1 MQGAATE
8 NSNEPRS
15 VFFHDLSHFPIVTA
29 KHGGAP
35 DGYSASWIREM
46 EMLVNNPQPFVLVV
60 PTCGRKPD
68 TKTARRWWNG
78 RRRTCRDCA
87 ARCRA
92 FIAVERDAEAL
103 EKIRKRAEKMARAFD
118 MPFLAV
124 ASATEAMQCAREV
137 LARPARAAST

>member
-1 MQGAATE
+1 MRQEAGHEDRKAMVEWQTT
-8 NSNEPRS
+8 NMPR
-15 VFFHDLSHFPIVTA
+15 L
-29 KHGGAP
+29 
-35 DGYSASWIREM
+35 R
-46 EMLVNNPQPFVLVV
+46 
-60 PTCGRKPD
+60 
-68 TKTARRWWNG
+68 
-78 RRRTCRDCA
+78 

-137 LARPARAAST
+137 LGQAGGRLQPELKRPAQPTLAGPQARHLQRVLRGAFLPSRACARTIARELPKPGKAAQGHRSKSSSSSRP

>member
-1 MQGAATE
+1 MNRDQF
-8 NSNEPRS
+8 
-15 VFFHDLSHFPIVTA
+15 FFHDLSHFPIVTA

-60 PTCGRKPD
+60 PDMRQEAGHEDRKAMVEWQTTNMP
-68 TKTARRWWNG
+68 RLR
-78 RRRTCRDCA
+78 

-137 LARPARAAST
+137 LGQAGPAAST

>member
-1 MQGAATE
+1 
-8 NSNEPRS
+8 
-15 VFFHDLSHFPIVTA
+15 
-29 KHGGAP
+29 
-35 DGYSASWIREM
+35 M

-60 PTCGRKPD
+60 PDMRQEAGHEDRKAMVEWQTTNMP
-68 TKTARRWWNG
+68 RLR
-78 RRRTCRDCA
+78 

-124 ASATEAMQCAREV
+124 ASATEAMQCAAKCW
-137 LARPARAAST
+137 ARPARAAST